1 MNILAPLP
9 LTHLSSSVSSIL
21 GLTSKSEGLAD
32 EELLA
37 SKMLV
42 EDSEGSMQTLVSLG
56 DDGLIGLASKQD
68 WDEVKLGNNVG
79 GIGVVSKLDLDPV
92 LNQTNGLGISW
103 EQGVLL
109 VVGSDQV
116 PDDGARLE
124 EVVVTIV
131 QGWDLPEWV
140 VLLQVLCKAQEQEE
154 KA

>member
-1 MNILAPLP
+1 M
-9 LTHLSSSVSSIL
+9 
-21 GLTSKSEGLAD
+21 E
-32 EELLA
+32 
-37 SKMLV
+37 
-42 EDSEGSMQTLVSLG
+42 
-56 DDGLIGLASKQD
+56 D
-68 WDEVKLGNNVG
+68 WDEEELGNNVG
-79 GIGVVSKLDLDPV
+79 GICVVRKLDLDPV

-124 EVVVTIV
+124 DVVVTIE